1 MGFGMFGIELLRE
14 RITDSSI
21 AETARLNPN
30 DFTRSRKMGASDIIY
45 YCLNKK
51 GLCTNMETT
60 NYFEK
65 TNRDISISA
74 QALFDQRMKLSPS
87 VFKDLNDEYL
97 NAFYNG
103 FPEEV
108 RLFNNYVVLAIDGS
122 DMEIPNTRACIEK
135 YGLAGNSKS
144 GVARAGISV
153 CYDLLNHYILDG
165 IVDECRTGEIGMAM
179 RHIDRTDGDSFPYNR
194 IYIMDRNY
202 VSLAFMQ
209 YFELKNL
216 KFLCRLKV
224 NSHYMEETSAAAT
237 CDEIINIKH
246 TKDRLQRSRFHNEEL
261 FQAAKAK
268 PFTRVRLLKHQLN
281 TGETEYLITNIE
293 DFTYD
298 DIIKLYASRW
308 GIETAY
314 FSLKQKLQIEKFTS
328 SIPTLIEQD
337 FFSSVLAYN
346 IVQTTKKEAEQT
358 IDQIAY
364 KYEMRINENMAI
376 GFVKNELLFIMIES
390 DKAKRLQRYDLM
402 VSKISRHK
410 VPVRNDRKFPIRF
423 KTDNNNSLNKLKSF

>member
-30 DFTRSRKMGASDIIY
+30 YFTRSRKMGASDIIY

-135 YGLAGNSKS
+135 YGLAG
-144 GVARAGISV
+144 
-153 CYDLLNHYILDG
+153 
-165 IVDECRTGEIGMAM
+165 IVKAAWQGQE
-179 RHIDRTDGDSFPYNR
+179 
-194 IYIMDRNY
+194 
-202 VSLAFMQ
+202 SLFVM
-209 YFELKNL
+209 
-216 KFLCRLKV
+216 
-224 NSHYMEETSAAAT
+224 T
-237 CDEIINIKH
+237 C
-246 TKDRLQRSRFHNEEL
+246 
-261 FQAAKAK
+261 
-268 PFTRVRLLKHQLN
+268 
-281 TGETEYLITNIE
+281 
-293 DFTYD
+293 
-298 DIIKLYASRW
+298 
-308 GIETAY
+308 
-314 FSLKQKLQIEKFTS
+314 
-328 SIPTLIEQD
+328 
-337 FFSSVLAYN
+337 
-346 IVQTTKKEAEQT
+346 
-358 IDQIAY
+358 
-364 KYEMRINENMAI
+364 
-376 GFVKNELLFIMIES
+376 
-390 DKAKRLQRYDLM
+390 
-402 VSKISRHK
+402 
-410 VPVRNDRKFPIRF
+410 
-423 KTDNNNSLNKLKSF
+423 